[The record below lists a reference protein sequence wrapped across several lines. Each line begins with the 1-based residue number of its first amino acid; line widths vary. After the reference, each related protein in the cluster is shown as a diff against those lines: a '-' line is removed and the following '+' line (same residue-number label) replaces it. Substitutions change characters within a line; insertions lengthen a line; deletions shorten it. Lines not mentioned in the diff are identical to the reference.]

1 MEVFTSIEELG
12 RSTDRPI
19 YLALGMFDGVHR
31 GHLAVLKK
39 AQEIANEKEGVAVAF
54 TFPQHPASFLRP
66 DQTPRL
72 IMNKE
77 EKAMRLLER
86 GMSGVVLRTF
96 DREFAS
102 VEARHFL
109 SFLLARVRS
118 LKGLCVGQNFRF
130 GRGRKGD
137 YLCLQE
143 YGDEVGLSVDVVQS
157 ELFSNSP
164 VSSSRIR
171 EALKFGQ
178 IEEVN
183 EMLGWIYTISGE
195 VLPGKGMGKEFGFPT
210 INIPWIPQ
218 ARPAYGVYV
227 GMVHDD
233 SGERNAKYAIANYG
247 LRPTVEEGATQ
258 PLLEVHVLDSIVDGF
273 GNVGQKLSMTLQS
286 FLRPEKKFDSLD
298 SLKSQIKEDLLR
310 AEKMRQKA

>member
-1 MEVFTSIEELG
+1 MAVFTSIEDLG
-12 RSTDRPI
+12 RSTNQPI

-31 GHLAVLKK
+31 GHLAVLEK
-39 AQEIANEKEGVAVAF
+39 AQEIASENEGVAVAF
-54 TFPQHPASFLRP
+54 TFPEQPASFLRP

-72 IMNKE
+72 IMNKDQ
-77 EKAMRLLER
+77 KAICLLER

-109 SFLLARVRS
+109 SFLLARVPS

-137 YLCLQE
+137 DLCLQE

-171 EALKFGQ
+171 EALKLGQ

-183 EMLGWIYTISGE
+183 EMLGWVYTISGE
-195 VLPGKGMGKEFGFPT
+195 VLPGKGMGQEFGFPT
-210 INIPWIPQ
+210 INIPWTPQ

-227 GMVHDD
+227 GIVHDD
-233 SGERNAKYAIANYG
+233 SAKENAKYAIANYG

-258 PLLEVHVLDSIVDGF
+258 PLLEVHVLDSIEDGF
-273 GNVGQKLSMTLQS
+273 GRVGQKLSMNLTS
-286 FLRPEKKFDSLD
+286 FLRPEQKFESVDV
-298 SLKSQIKEDLLR
+298 LKSQIKEDLLR
-310 AEKMRQKA
+310 AETLRNKA